1 MTTRTSRRA
10 LRLASTLVAA
20 GLALTAAPHALAA
33 TGDDGSAMK
42 LTSRQADKLASH
54 MGVDVYGDNLKPINA
69 GDDTTADTDGG
80 DDAPVSGLDAAGTD
94 ASAPVTFTNTSAL
107 EGVRGIGATIPA
119 GSDGSYFTVHSLGNV
134 QLHKADGTTAWAR
147 SNSSLYTDWQAKPQ
161 RVWQVEPYPAHIM
174 MGYNAV
180 SPFTPASDQGFDSGD
195 LTGDGTPDLV
205 FSASVGSSPYRPI
218 TSPGSTLP
226 TGTFVTVLD
235 GKTGKMLWSKLY
247 SYATSVKLVEGTL
260 LVGNT
265 PAYNQNAPAG
275 ETATL
280 YGTRFSYADGAL
292 TPTTTW
298 SYDTQHTGATWGA
311 LEAAGNGRA
320 AVSWDLQK
328 TATTPSSS
336 RTLVLDVTDGSVTW
350 HTDSTL
356 YSRQLHLDTT
366 RNRLVAL
373 EQADPTDGVRYEIAS
388 YAVGT
393 GARATLDNRSN
404 AVPTA
409 MTIGDLKGT
418 KKAEYAV
425 AESSFDPNLYVN
437 ASTVRVLD
445 GTSPDTAL
453 WSHTTKRNA
462 DNPEDGAS
470 TWRLDIVDGSLAA
483 SSQNDSGMDTAEN
496 AGGGGMAD
504 LTVFNA
510 KGAVRWQHRDNT
522 ASPMF
527 QQVFSDKSGRHV
539 RVVDQEQ
546 NVRTFDLAKG
556 AEQNL
561 TPLQGD
567 LSFAKAL
574 DVDGDKKQ
582 DVVAGGTS
590 HGVWAY
596 EGGSLLTGKPKKLWQ
611 ATVTGQVHAIETGD
625 VTGDSKPEIIV
636 AADTATVVLDART
649 GKTLTTIDGGNSA
662 GTFVRSVTVADV
674 NGKGK
679 DEILVPTDALRAYN
693 GNGKK
698 LWQYAAPAGSGD
710 VVFSDTTAA
719 DGRVY
724 TQYTSVGAMGLDTA
738 AVDGVA
744 LNGTNGNVRWTAS
757 PKAPAE
763 AVDGKIHGALLDHAV
778 YASPNIPY
786 ADGHAVVYTWIVQA
800 VPDFDSTSAAS
811 AYAVAEIRDGRTGE
825 LLHQTVTG
833 SPWSHGNFFTG
844 AASDGLLATSFGTIR
859 VFGADGQDGK
869 GSVSAPLRTTQFIT
883 GPGGRKLLAG
893 GVEGGVGAWDPA
905 LLTSGDSF
913 TGALGSGNASGGRN
927 FLAVDLDGD
936 GAEEMISLNFNAT
949 GYDRMAEEL
958 GGRVLSP
965 DNNIHQMTTFKLS

>member
-1 MTTRTSRRA
+1 MRTHTSRRA

-42 LTSRQADKLASH
+42 LTSQQAEKLASH
-54 MGVDVYGDNLKPINA
+54 MGVDVYGDRLKPINA
-69 GDDTTADTDGG
+69 GDDTTGDS

-107 EGVRGIGATIPA
+107 EGVRGIGATVPA

-147 SNSSLYTDWQAKPQ
+147 SNQSLYTDWQAKPL

-174 MGYNAV
+174 MGYSAV
-180 SPFTPASDQGFDSGD
+180 SPFTPASDQGFDTGD

-205 FSASVGSSPYRPI
+205 FSASVGSAPYRPI
-218 TSPGSTLP
+218 TSPGSSLP

-247 SYATSVKLVEGTL
+247 SYATSVKLVDGTL
-260 LVGNT
+260 LVANAPT
-265 PAYNQNAPAG
+265 YNINAPAG

-280 YGTRFSYADGAL
+280 NGTRFSYADGAL

-298 SYDTQHTGATWGA
+298 TYDTEQTGATWGA
-311 LEAAGNGRA
+311 LESAGGGRA
-320 AVSWDLQK
+320 SVSWDLQK

-336 RTLVLDVTDGSVTW
+336 RTLVLDVTDGSVSW

-373 EQADPTDGVRYEIAS
+373 EQADPTDGVRYEIVS
-388 YAVGT
+388 YALGT
-393 GARATLDNRSN
+393 GARATLDSRAN

-409 MTIGDLKGT
+409 MTIGDLQGT
-418 KKAEYAV
+418 AKTEYAV
-425 AESSFDPNLYVN
+425 AESAFDSNLYVN
-437 ASTVRVLD
+437 SSTVRVLD
-445 GTSPDTAL
+445 GTTPDTAL

-462 DNPEDGAS
+462 ENPEDGAS

-483 SSQNDSGMDTAEN
+483 SSQNDAGMDTAEN

-504 LTVFNA
+504 LTVFNG

-527 QQVFSDKSGRHV
+527 QQVFSDKSGQHV
-539 RVVDQEQ
+539 RVIDQEQ

-567 LSFAKAL
+567 LSFAQAL
-574 DVDGDKKQ
+574 DIDGDKKQ

-596 EGGSLLTGKPKKLWQ
+596 SGTSLLTGKPKKLWQ

-649 GKTLTTIDGGNSA
+649 GKTLTTIAGGNSD

-674 NGKGK
+674 NGTGK
-679 DEILVPTDALRAYN
+679 DEILVPTDALRVYN

-698 LWQYAAPAGSGD
+698 LWQYAAPADAGD
-710 VVFSDTTAA
+710 VVFSDTTTA

-724 TQYTSVGAMGLDTA
+724 TQYTSVGAINLDTA
-738 AVDGVA
+738 SADGVA
-744 LNGTNGNVRWTAS
+744 LNGKNGNVRWTAS
-757 PKAPAE
+757 PKAPAQ

-778 YASPNIPY
+778 FASPDIPY
-786 ADGHAVVYTWIVQA
+786 ADGHAVVYTWIVEA
-800 VPDFDSTSAAS
+800 VPDFDSTTAAS
-811 AYAVAEIRDGRTGE
+811 AYVVAEIRDGRTGE
-825 LLHQTVTG
+825 LLHQTLTG

-844 AASDGLLATSFGTIR
+844 DANDGLLATSFGTIR

-905 LLTSGDSF
+905 ILTSGDTFSSS
-913 TGALGSGNASGGRN
+913 LGSGNASGGRN
-927 FLAVDLDGD
+927 YLAVDLDGD
-936 GAEEMISLNFNAT
+936 GAQEMISLNFNTT
-949 GYDRMAEEL
+949 GYDRMAQEL

-965 DNNIHQMTTFKLS
+965 DNNIHQLTTFKLS

>member
-1 MTTRTSRRA
+1 MRTHTSRRA

-42 LTSRQADKLASH
+42 LTSQQADKLASH

-69 GDDTTADTDGG
+69 GDSDG
-80 DDAPVSGLDAAGTD
+80 DEDAPVSGLDAAGTD

-107 EGVRGIGATIPA
+107 EGVRGIGATVPA

-134 QLHKADGTTAWAR
+134 QLHKADGTTAWTR
-147 SNSSLYTDWQAKPQ
+147 SNQSLYTDWQAKPL
-161 RVWQVEPYPAHIM
+161 RVWQVEPYPAHIV
-174 MGYNAV
+174 MGYSAV
-180 SPFTPASDQGFDSGD
+180 SPFTPASDQGFDTGD
-195 LTGDGTPDLV
+195 LTGDGTADLV
-205 FSASVGSSPYRPI
+205 FSASVGSAPYRPI
-218 TSPGSTLP
+218 TSPGSSLP

-247 SYATSVKLVEGTL
+247 SYATGVKLVEGTL
-260 LVGNT
+260 LVGNAPT
-265 PAYNQNAPAG
+265 YNVNAPAG

-280 YGTRFSYADGAL
+280 TGTRFSYADGAL

-298 SYDTQHTGATWGA
+298 TYDTKSTEATWGA
-311 LEAAGNGRA
+311 LESAGAGKA

-336 RTLVLDVTDGSVTW
+336 RTLVLDVTDGSVGW

-373 EQADPTDGVRYEIAS
+373 EQADPTDGVRYEIVS

-418 KKAEYAV
+418 KKTEYAV
-425 AESSFDPNLYVN
+425 AESAFDSNLYVN

-496 AGGGGMAD
+496 AGGGGRAD
-504 LTVFNA
+504 LTVFNG

-527 QQVFSDKSGRHV
+527 QQVFSDKSGQHV
-539 RVVDQEQ
+539 RVIDQEQ

-567 LSFAKAL
+567 LSFAQAL

-596 EGGSLLTGKPKKLWQ
+596 SGTSLLTGKPKKLWQ
-611 ATVTGQVHAIETGD
+611 ATVAGQVHAIATGD

-636 AADTATVVLDART
+636 AADTATTVLDSRT
-649 GKTLTTIDGGNSA
+649 GKTLTTIDGGGA
-662 GTFVRSVTVADV
+662 FVRSVTVADV
-674 NGKGK
+674 NGTGK
-679 DEILVPTDALRAYN
+679 DEILVPTDALRVYN

-698 LWQYAAPAGSGD
+698 LWQYAAPADAGD
-710 VVFSDTTAA
+710 VVFSDTTTA

-724 TQYTSVGAMGLDTA
+724 TQYTSVGAINLDTA
-738 AVDGVA
+738 SADGVA
-744 LNGTNGNVRWTAS
+744 LNGKNGNVRWTAS
-757 PKAPAE
+757 PKAPAQ

-778 YASPNIPY
+778 FASPDIPY
-786 ADGHAVVYTWIVQA
+786 ADGHAVVYTWIVEA

-811 AYAVAEIRDGRTGE
+811 AFVVAEIRDGRTGE
-825 LLHQTVTG
+825 LLHQKVTG

-844 AASDGLLATSFGTIR
+844 DADDGLLSTSFGTIR

-905 LLTSGDSF
+905 ILTSGDSF
-913 TGALGSGNASGGRN
+913 SSAVGSGNASGGRN
-927 FLAVDLDGD
+927 YLAADLDGD
-936 GAEEMISLNFNAT
+936 GAQEMISLNFNTT

>member
-1 MTTRTSRRA
+1 MRTATSRRA
-10 LRLASTLVAA
+10 LRLASTLVVA

-54 MGVDVYGDNLKPINA
+54 MGVDVYGDNLQPANA
-69 GDDTTADTDGG
+69 GDDTTGDSDGG
-80 DDAPVSGLDAAGTD
+80 DAPVSGLDASGTD

-134 QLHKADGTTAWAR
+134 QLHKADGTTAWTR
-147 SNSSLYTDWQAKPQ
+147 SNQSLYTDWQAKPL
-161 RVWQVEPYPAHIM
+161 RVWQVEPYPARII

-180 SPFTPASDQGFDSGD
+180 NPSTPTSDQGFDTGD

-205 FSASVGSSPYRPI
+205 FSASVGSTPYRPI
-218 TSPGSTLP
+218 TSPGSPLP

-235 GKTGKMLWSKLY
+235 GRTGNMLWSKLY

-280 YGTRFSYADGAL
+280 TGIRFSYGDGAL
-292 TPTTTW
+292 TPSTTW
-298 SYDTQHTGATWGA
+298 TYDTGQTDATWGA
-311 LEAAGNGRA
+311 LESVGGGKAAA
-320 AVSWDLQK
+320 SWDLEK

-336 RTLVLDVTDGSVTW
+336 RTLVLDVTDGSVSW

-356 YSRQLHLDTT
+356 YSRQLHLDAT
-366 RNRLVAL
+366 RNRIVAL
-373 EQADPTDGVRYEIAS
+373 EQADPTDGVRYEIVS
-388 YAVGT
+388 YAAGT
-393 GARATLDNRSN
+393 GARSTLDSRSN

-418 KKAEYAV
+418 RKTEYAV
-425 AESSFDPNLYVN
+425 AESAFDSNLYVN
-437 ASTVRVLD
+437 SSTVRVLD
-445 GTSPDTAL
+445 GTAPDTAL
-453 WSHTTKRNA
+453 WSHTIKRNGE
-462 DNPEDGAS
+462 NPEDGAS
-470 TWRLDIVDGSLAA
+470 TWRLDIVDGSLAV
-483 SSQNDSGMDTAEN
+483 SSQNDNGMDTAEN
-496 AGGGGMAD
+496 PGGGGMAD
-504 LTVFNA
+504 LTVFNG

-527 QQVFSDKSGRHV
+527 QQVFSDKSGQHV
-539 RVVDQEQ
+539 RVIDQEQ

-556 AEQNL
+556 TEQNL

-574 DVDGDKKQ
+574 DVNGDKKP
-582 DVVAGGTS
+582 DVVTGGTS

-649 GKTLTTIDGGNSA
+649 GKTLTTIDGGNSD

-679 DEILVPTDALRAYN
+679 DEILVPTDALRVYN

-698 LWQYAAPAGSGD
+698 LWQYAAPADAGD
-710 VVFSDTTAA
+710 VVFSDTTTA

-724 TQYTSVGAMGLDTA
+724 TQYGSVDALNLDTSA
-738 AVDGVA
+738 QDGVA
-744 LNGTNGNVRWTAS
+744 LNGKNGEVRWTAS
-757 PKAPAE
+757 PKAPAQ
-763 AVDGKIHGALLDHAV
+763 AVDGKLHGALLDHAV
-778 YASPNIPY
+778 FASPKIPY
-786 ADGHAVVYTWIVQA
+786 ADGHAVVYTWLVQSE
-800 VPDFDSTSAAS
+800 PDFDSTSAAS
-811 AYAVAEIRDGRTGE
+811 AHVVVEIRDGRTGE
-825 LLHQTVTG
+825 LLRQEITG

-844 AASDGLLATSFGTIR
+844 DEGDGLLSTSFGTIR
-859 VFGADGQDGK
+859 VFGADGQDGE

-883 GPGGRKLLAG
+883 GPGGRRLLAG

-905 LLTSGDSF
+905 ILTSGDSF
-913 TGALGSGNASGGRN
+913 SSALGGGNASGGRN
-927 FLAVDLDGD
+927 YLAADLDGD
-936 GAEEMISLNFNAT
+936 GAEEMISLNFDTT
-949 GYDRMAEEL
+949 GYDRMSQEL
-958 GGRVLSP
+958 GGRVLGP
-965 DNNIHQMTTFKLS
+965 DNTIHQMVTFKLS